1 MSPSLNVWFCI
12 YCFLFGFE
20 DLGVLSSK
28 PLLDMAHA
36 HARLTKH
43 FGKDGK
49 ELKKSHEFARE
60 KALNF
65 LGVMESTKDD
75 IRTISK
81 TKNTKVSKEKSW
93 NV

>member
-1 MSPSLNVWFCI
+1 
-12 YCFLFGFE
+12 
-20 DLGVLSSK
+20 
-28 PLLDMAHA
+28 MAHA

-43 FGKDGK
+43 FGEDGK
-49 ELKKSHEFARE
+49 EPKKSHEFARE

-81 TKNTKVSKEKSW
+81 THCVVHQIECGTFQ
-93 NV
+93 

>member
-1 MSPSLNVWFCI
+1 
-12 YCFLFGFE
+12 
-20 DLGVLSSK
+20 
-28 PLLDMAHA
+28 MAHA

-81 TKNTKVSKEKSW
+81 TKNTKVSKENLESL
-93 NV
+93 NPNRPQSQRES